1 MRKFPVL
8 QAAKAA
14 VGTIVTAGCL
24 VIGPTIAKAQV
35 VPSLALAAKSEAGD
49 SATRTYDAVPAIAP
63 MPSLT
68 DPAYPPK
75 PSRKEERMVRA
86 EALYLEGYRLYQA
99 GDRDGARI
107 QFDEALDLV
116 LNSRSEP
123 VNRSAFDKRFDEL
136 VQKIYRIDVD
146 TMQSEK
152 SPETQPSYDKAPI
165 DDILSLT
172 FPVDPKLKMKVRE
185 EVAATVSQLPLEA
198 SDVVLSFINYF
209 SGDRGRRTLIAGL
222 KRSGRYKPMISR
234 ILDEEGIPQEFI
246 FLAQA
251 ESGFLPRAMSYMAA
265 GGMWQFI
272 RETGGRYGLKN
283 DAWVDERFD
292 PEMAT
297 RAAARHLRDLYHEF
311 GDWYLAIAAYNCG
324 QGNVDRAV
332 AKTGYADVWELR
344 SRGTLPLETS
354 NYVPIILAM
363 TIMAKNPANYG
374 IEEIVPEEPLFYDT
388 VDVNVLTSLSLVSD
402 IVGRPV
408 SELKELNPALLR
420 DFAPAGY
427 KLHIPR
433 GSSQALS
440 SALEL
445 VPAERRASWRVHR
458 VETGDTL
465 AAVAVR
471 YHTSVSALQSS
482 NRLEAE
488 EPGTGA
494 LLVIPAAPQPIVTA
508 KAARPGYRTASR
520 GKTTSYAARGK
531 STGRA
536 AAPKVTAK
544 STGRSSAKPAARTAA
559 KPAAKSPSTVAR
571 GTTSRRQG

>member
-1 MRKFPVL
+1 MKNFPVL
-8 QAAKAA
+8 RAAKAVA
-14 VGTIVTAGCL
+14 VTLSAAACL
-24 VIGPTIAKAQV
+24 VVFPGNAKAQG
-35 VPSLALAAKSEAGD
+35 VPSTALAAKPATDD
-49 SATRTYDAVPAIAP
+49 SVPRGAESVPVVVPVPA
-63 MPSLT
+63 LEET
-68 DPAYPPK
+68 AYPPK
-75 PSRKEERMVRA
+75 PSWKEERMVRA
-86 EALYLEGYRLYQA
+86 EELYLDGYKLYQA
-99 GDRDGARI
+99 GDRDGARK
-107 QFDEALDLV
+107 QFDQALDLV

-123 VNRSAFDKRFDEL
+123 VNRSSFDKRFEEL

-146 TMQSEK
+146 MLQSEK
-152 SPETQPSYDKAPI
+152 PEDGKPSYDKAPI

-185 EVAATVSQLPLEA
+185 EVGATVSQLPLEA
-198 SDVVLSFINYF
+198 SDAVLSFINYF
-209 SGDRGRRTLIAGL
+209 SGERGKRTLVAGL
-222 KRSGRYKPMISR
+222 KRAGRYKPMISR

-272 RETGGRYGLKN
+272 RETGAKYGLKN
-283 DAWVDERFD
+283 DGWVDERFD

-374 IEEIVPEEPLFYDT
+374 IEDIVPEEPLYYDT
-388 VDVNVLTSLSLVSD
+388 IDINVLTSLSLVSD
-402 IVGRPV
+402 IIGRPV
-408 SELKELNPALLR
+408 AELKELNPALLR

-433 GSSQALS
+433 GSSQALMS
-440 SALEL
+440 GLEL
-445 VPAERRASWRVHR
+445 VPSERRASWRAHR
-458 VETGDTL
+458 SGSGETL
-465 AAVAVR
+465 AGLALR
-471 YHTSVSALQSS
+471 YRTSVAALQSANQVMEDELPQGS
-482 NRLEAE
+482 LV
-488 EPGTGA
+488 
-494 LLVIPAAPQPIVTA
+494 VIPAAPQPVLARTTRAPYRPQARTTIASRQPVRRPAASAPKPVA
-508 KAARPGYRTASR
+508 KAA
-520 GKTTSYAARGK
+520 
-531 STGRA
+531 
-536 AAPKVTAK
+536 V
-544 STGRSSAKPAARTAA
+544 KPAVR
-559 KPAAKSPSTVAR
+559 KPAPAVASSK
-571 GTTSRRQG
+571 GRRPQG

>member
-1 MRKFPVL
+1 MKNFPGL
-8 QAAKAA
+8 HAAQAAVA
-14 VGTIVTAGCL
+14 TILTAGTFL
-24 VIGPTIAKAQV
+24 A
-35 VPSLALAAKSEAGD
+35 VPGVSLAQGIPRLLL
-49 SATRTYDAVPAIAP
+49 SANAELDDIGGRGAEGVPAIAP
-63 MPSLT
+63 IPSFL
-68 DPAYPPK
+68 DKALPPK
-75 PSRKEERMVRA
+75 PSWKEERMVRA
-86 EALYLEGYRLYQA
+86 EALYLEGYKLYQA
-99 GDRDGARI
+99 GDRDGARK
-107 QFDEALDLV
+107 QFDQALDLV
-116 LNSRSEP
+116 LNNLSEP
-123 VNRSAFDKRFDEL
+123 VNRSSFDKRFEEL

-146 TMQSEK
+146 SLQSDT
-152 SPETQPSYDKAPI
+152 SPESQPSYDKAPI

-185 EVAATVSQLPLEA
+185 EVGATVSQLPLEA
-198 SDVVLSFINYF
+198 SDAVLSFINYF
-209 SGDRGRRTLIAGL
+209 SGERGKRTLVAGI
-222 KRSGRYKPMISR
+222 KRAGRYKPMISR

-272 RETGGRYGLKN
+272 RETGSRYGLKN
-283 DAWVDERFD
+283 DGWVDERFD

-363 TIMAKNPANYG
+363 TIMSKNPSNYG
-374 IEEIVPEEPLFYDT
+374 IEDIVVEEPLFYDT
-388 VDVNVLTSLSLVSD
+388 VDVNVLTSLALISD

-427 KLHIPR
+427 QLHIPR
-433 GSSQALS
+433 GSGQTLMAG
-440 SALEL
+440 LEM

-458 VETGDTL
+458 AEAGDSL
-465 AAVAVR
+465 AILATR
-471 YHTSVSALQSS
+471 YHASIASIHSA
-482 NRLEAE
+482 NGITGE
-488 EPGTGA
+488 ELNPGS
-494 LLVIPAAPQPIVTA
+494 LVVIPAAPQPVLTRPVKTPVRVAARRTTAKPAVTARASAHRPVSAKPVA
-508 KAARPGYRTASR
+508 KAAPKPIRKAATTAVRPATKR
-520 GKTTSYAARGK
+520 K
-531 STGRA
+531 
-536 AAPKVTAK
+536 
-544 STGRSSAKPAARTAA
+544 
-559 KPAAKSPSTVAR
+559 
-571 GTTSRRQG
+571 QG

>member
-1 MRKFPVL
+1 
-8 QAAKAA
+8 
-14 VGTIVTAGCL
+14 
-24 VIGPTIAKAQV
+24 
-35 VPSLALAAKSEAGD
+35 
-49 SATRTYDAVPAIAP
+49 
-63 MPSLT
+63 
-68 DPAYPPK
+68 
-75 PSRKEERMVRA
+75 MVRA
-86 EALYLEGYRLYQA
+86 EALYLEGYRLYQS
-99 GDRDGARI
+99 GDGDGARK
-107 QFDEALDLV
+107 QFDQALDLV

-123 VNRSAFDKRFDEL
+123 VNRSSFDKRFEEL

-146 TMQSEK
+146 SLQSGNSQE
-152 SPETQPSYDKAPI
+152 SQPSYDKAPI

-185 EVAATVSQLPLEA
+185 EVGATVSQLPLEA
-198 SDVVLSFINYF
+198 SDAVLSFINYF
-209 SGDRGRRTLIAGL
+209 SGDRGKRTLIAGM
-222 KRSGRYKPMISR
+222 KRAGRYKPMISR

-251 ESGFLPRAMSYMAA
+251 ESGFLPRAISYMAA

-272 RETGGRYGLKN
+272 RETGSRYGLKH

-363 TIMAKNPANYG
+363 TIMAKNPRNYG
-374 IEEIVPEEPLFYDT
+374 IDDVIVEEPVFYDT
-388 VDVNVLTSLSLVSD
+388 VDVGVLTSLALISD

-433 GSSQALS
+433 GSGQTLMAG
-440 SALEL
+440 LEM
-445 VPAERRASWRVHR
+445 VPSERRASWRAHR
-458 VETGDTL
+458 AETGDSL
-465 AAVAVR
+465 ALLATRYRASVASIHSANQMTGDDLNPGSLVVIPVVPKPVFAKAVKKTPSRVASRSGARAPAAKKSSGKSAVAVR
-471 YHTSVSALQSS
+471 APVRRS
-482 NRLEAE
+482 
-488 EPGTGA
+488 GA
-494 LLVIPAAPQPIVTA
+494 SKPVA
-508 KAARPGYRTASR
+508 KAAPKPVRKPAS
-520 GKTTSYAARGK
+520 TAAR
-531 STGRA
+531 
-536 AAPKVTAK
+536 
-544 STGRSSAKPAARTAA
+544 SA
-559 KPAAKSPSTVAR
+559 V
-571 GTTSRRQG
+571 RRPQG

>member
-1 MRKFPVL
+1 MIMCSVL
-8 QAAKAA
+8 RFAAASVATIMTAGFLLVVSSPASAQVAPALAVAAK
-14 VGTIVTAGCL
+14 
-24 VIGPTIAKAQV
+24 P
-35 VPSLALAAKSEAGD
+35 EADD
-49 SATRTYDAVPAIAP
+49 SATRGVDAVPALSPI
-63 MPSLT
+63 
-68 DPAYPPK
+68 PALVPAAFPPK
-75 PSRKEERMVRA
+75 PSWKEERLVNA
-86 EALYLEGYRLYQA
+86 ERLYTEGYRMYQA
-99 GDRDGARI
+99 GDRDGARK

-116 LNSRSEP
+116 LNTHAEP
-123 VNRSAFDKRFDEL
+123 VNRSSFDKRFDEL

-146 TMQSEK
+146 TLQSEK
-152 SPETQPSYDKAPI
+152 TTSSQPSYDKAPI

-185 EVAATVSQLPLEA
+185 EVGATVSQLPLEA
-198 SDVVLSFINYF
+198 SDAVLSFINYF
-209 SGDRGRRTLIAGL
+209 SGERGKRTLVAGL
-222 KRSGRYKPMISR
+222 KRAGKYKPMISR

-272 RETGGRYGLKN
+272 RETGGKYGLKN
-283 DAWVDERFD
+283 DGWVDERFD

-363 TIMAKNPANYG
+363 TIMAKNPQNYG
-374 IEEIVPEEPLFYDT
+374 IEDIVPEEPLVYDT
-388 VDVNVLTSLSLVSD
+388 VEVNVLTSLALVSD
-402 IVGRPV
+402 IIGRPV

-433 GSSQALS
+433 GSSQSLMAG
-440 SALEL
+440 LEMI
-445 VPAERRASWRVHR
+445 PAERRASWRAHR
-458 VETGDTL
+458 TEAGDSL
-465 AAVAVR
+465 AALATRYRTTVAQ
-471 YHTSVSALQSS
+471 LQSV
-482 NRLEAE
+482 NQITEG
-488 EPGTGA
+488 EPNAGS
-494 LLVIPAAPQPIVTA
+494 LLVVPAVAQPILVARTTRPVVRPGARTQTIARTPIRRPAATQASTA
-508 KAARPGYRTASR
+508 KAAPKQPVR
-520 GKTTSYAARGK
+520 K
-531 STGRA
+531 
-536 AAPKVTAK
+536 AAP
-544 STGRSSAKPAARTAA
+544 
-559 KPAAKSPSTVAR
+559 TVAR
-571 GTTSRRQG
+571 STARRPQG

>member
-1 MRKFPVL
+1 MNICPVL
-8 QAAKAA
+8 RFASTAVATIMTASSLLVVLSPAAAQVAPALAVAAK
-14 VGTIVTAGCL
+14 
-24 VIGPTIAKAQV
+24 P
-35 VPSLALAAKSEAGD
+35 EADD
-49 SATRTYDAVPAIAP
+49 SATRGVEAVPALSPIPALL
-63 MPSLT
+63 PS
-68 DPAYPPK
+68 AFPPK
-75 PSRKEERMVRA
+75 PSWKEERLVTA
-86 EALYLEGYRLYQA
+86 ERLYTEGYRMYQA
-99 GDRDGARI
+99 GDREGARK

-116 LNSRSEP
+116 LNTHVEP
-123 VNRSAFDKRFDEL
+123 VNRSSFDKRFDEL

-146 TMQSEK
+146 TLQSEK
-152 SPETQPSYDKAPI
+152 SGSTQPSYDKAPI

-172 FPVDPKLKMKVRE
+172 FPVDPKLKLKVRE
-185 EVAATVSQLPLEA
+185 EVGATVSQLPLEA
-198 SDVVLSFINYF
+198 SDAVLSFINYF
-209 SGDRGRRTLIAGL
+209 SGERGKRTLVAGL
-222 KRSGRYKPMISR
+222 KRAGKYKPMISR

-272 RETGGRYGLKN
+272 RETGGKYGLKN

-363 TIMAKNPANYG
+363 TIMAKNPVNYG
-374 IEEIVPEEPLFYDT
+374 IEDIVPEEPLVYDT
-388 VDVNVLTSLSLVSD
+388 VDINVLTSLALVSD
-402 IVGRPV
+402 IIGRPV

-433 GSSQALS
+433 GSSQSLMAG
-440 SALEL
+440 LEMI
-445 VPAERRASWRVHR
+445 PSERRASWRAHR
-458 VETGDTL
+458 TESGDSL
-465 AAVAVR
+465 AALATRYRTTVAQ
-471 YHTSVSALQSS
+471 LQTV
-482 NRLEAE
+482 NHITEG
-488 EPGTGA
+488 EPNAGS
-494 LLVIPAAPQPIVTA
+494 LLVVPAAAQPIVVARTTRPAVRPGARPQTIARTPIRRPATTQASTA
-508 KAARPGYRTASR
+508 KAAP
-520 GKTTSYAARGK
+520 KQPARK
-531 STGRA
+531 
-536 AAPKVTAK
+536 AAP
-544 STGRSSAKPAARTAA
+544 
-559 KPAAKSPSTVAR
+559 TVAR
-571 GTTSRRQG
+571 STARRPQG